1 MDPRLKAIAET
12 LAKDAYS
19 GASEMMVAILN
30 DLLSIKDDDL
40 ASIPAPE
47 WEDFSLA
54 LHHAKPSIAPVFNV
68 ANAILLQVEQKDAHG
83 LHEVFLELMEGERR
97 SGQRIAEQSLEHIRG
112 RWFMTTSHSSTV
124 SQVLCAI
131 AKDREVK
138 VTVAEASPGGE
149 GRQFAKHLSEQGM
162 DAEVIYDSTIFARME
177 AVDGAI
183 SGADSLTRS
192 GLVNKVG
199 TRIMAEAAR
208 VNGLPA
214 FAVCGWNK
222 ISPVALSDLIV
233 RTNPLGPRLTEHAQ
247 IFESTPLDL
256 FSSIITDRGMLSPA
270 DLRMEL
276 RVKKVAR
283 AWYSRG
289 VFKKMGHDPST

>member
-19 GASEMMVAILN
+19 GASEMMVAILK
-30 DLLSIKDDDL
+30 DLLAIKDDDL

-54 LHHAKPSIAPVFNV
+54 LHHAKPSIAPIFNV
-68 ANAILLQVEQKDAHG
+68 ANAILLQTEQRDAHD
-83 LHEVFLELMEGERR
+83 LHEVLRELMEGERR
-97 SGQRIAEQSLEHIRG
+97 SGQRIAERSLEHIRG
-112 RWFMTTSHSSTV
+112 SWFMTTSHSSTV
-124 SQVLCAI
+124 SQVLRAV
-131 AKDREVK
+131 AKDREVR

-177 AVDGAI
+177 AVDSAI
-183 SGADSLTRS
+183 LGADSLTRS

-199 TRIMAEAAR
+199 TRIIAEAAR
-208 VNGLPA
+208 ANGLPA

-256 FSSIITDRGMLSPA
+256 FSSIITDKGMLSPA
-270 DLRMEL
+270 DLRLEL
-276 RVKKVAR
+276 GVKKVAR

-289 VFKKMGHDPST
+289 VFKIPEQRP